1 SHRVQDAERALG
13 VAGAALVEAMRLGD
27 AGLHLLGRVVRIL
40 RIDARSHH
48 AAGRH
53 DLDQVGA
60 GVDLFAHRLHDLGL
74 AVGDAAGAV
83 AVAAGHA
90 DHAAGAAH
98 GRSEEAA
105 LVVGVADRELDIVLA
120 AAVAHRR
127 NAAFERGA
135 HELHA
140 AHRELGGAEA
150 ILHDAR
156 VAFGAG
162 ERMDVAIDDAGDQRA
177 AGGVDSFAGIAGE
190 LSRPRNA
197 GDLAA
202 LLEDRM

>member
-1 SHRVQDAERALG
+1 G
-13 VAGAALVEAMRLGD
+13 VD
-27 AGLHLLGRVVRIL
+27 T
-40 RIDARSHH
+40 RSHH

-53 DLDQVGA
+53 DLHEVGA
-60 GVDLFAHRLHDLGL
+60 GVNLLAHGLHHFGL

-98 GRSEEAA
+98 GRSEETT
-105 LVVGVADRELDIVLA
+105 LVVGVADRELDVVLA
-120 AAVAHRR
+120 AAVAHRGD
-127 NAAFERGA
+127 AAFERGA

-140 AHRELGGAEA
+140 AHRQLGGAQA

-162 ERMDVAIDDAGDQRA
+162 ERMDMAVDDARDQRA
-177 AGGVDSFAGIAGE
+177 AGGVDLVARETRE
-190 LSRPRNA
+190 LTRRRDLL
-197 GDLAA
+197 DLAA
-202 LLEDRM
+202 LLEDRMPVQHL